1 MADRPSSGATNWG
14 TTLNAHIAVGHDNDG
29 THKKSQV
36 LTDMGWSPT
45 SYAGEE
51 SITLPNGL
59 ILKQGIESVAANT
72 TDEVTYAVAFP
83 TAFVN
88 SWCSFNAKAVALVD
102 AANCQEKSGSST
114 SILEVTNGHTSTQN
128 ISWYAIGY

>member
-1 MADRPSSGATNWG
+1 MTLPTVGGSENTWG
-14 TTLNAHIAVGHDNDG
+14 TILNTHINVGHNTDG
-29 THKKSQV
+29 THNQEDW
-36 LTDMGWSPT
+36 TPT

-51 SITLPNGL
+51 SITFPNGL

-88 SWCSFNAKAVALVD
+88 SFVQFNSKAVSLVG
-102 AANCQEKSGSST
+102 AANSQKKSGSET
-114 SILEVTNGHTSTQN
+114 TILEVTNGHTSTQN